1 MGNDEFF
8 EVRRTTSKVVAVESG
23 FFHVTTDPFDE
34 DVDLPED
41 DRGGA
46 AIEMTVVHAVQ
57 MANAKGEIVILHFN
71 VPKAK
76 NASDTESA
84 YENKSGDTVTDGGDH
99 QMQGG
104 DKVDDTFISKANDM
118 RSKLSVGDDNI

>member
-23 FFHVTTDPFDE
+23 FFHVTGDSFDE

-57 MANAKGEIVILHFN
+57 MANAKGEILILHFN

-76 NASDTESA
+76 DNTGVESSFS
-84 YENKSGDTVTDGGDH
+84 NKSGGTITDGADH
-99 QMQGG
+99 QMQSGS
-104 DKVDDTFISKANDM
+104 KVDDKFISKANDM
-118 RSKLSVGDDNI
+118 RGKLSVGDDNI